1 MAINKIPQEFWDD
14 QEWVLDNYER
24 WIKEYPD

>member
-14 QEWVLDNYER
+14 QEWALDNYER
-24 WIKEYPD
+24 WIEEYPD